1 MKKKHLFLFLALVLV
16 GLAACGGYVVPPSQG
31 FEATPEV
38 STTTPSAV
46 APTTGFVSPAGTSA
60 PSPTPEMTSTST
72 PVLAHQEVR
81 HGELVYLPKG
91 TWYATL
97 SDGCTLLIVEGDAVV
112 DEYYGTITTHNGMTL
127 SAECFDAWGVPTFD
141 SYIFLEYVSYDV
153 GA

>member
-1 MKKKHLFLFLALVLV
+1 MKKLYLLFLFTALVLV
-16 GLAACGGYVVPPSQG
+16 GLAACGGYAPPPSQG
-31 FEATPEV
+31 IETAPEV
-38 STTTPSAV
+38 STPV
-46 APTTGFVSPAGTSA
+46 PPTTGFVSPAGTSA